1 MSSNGVLVPD
11 NVFPVNCP
19 TNLSQEGALVCKGM
33 SSDCSNLSR
42 KDIHVSEKKQI
53 LLINEYCNSE
63 SDSKSFVIKKSDQSV
78 VQVVIQ
84 VNVNVNV
91 PSLTHEQPITAP
103 IELTIRSADLRVSIV
118 QAYAICFRPG
128 PSTSQTKSTN
138 AENPSSTQTEKR
150 QETEI
155 STPPLDI
162 GLQEKL
168 KVTLSSAQVL
178 SKELVSL
185 AAGDTDVPSYSCT
198 ANNIPGP
205 VLNHRH
211 KSGEG
216 RPICSSGTTKTEKQ
230 AKTSSSLEVSL
241 NPSTSLGTSGHKL
254 PTLPEVPHQPPASC
268 IPLQKLKNKT
278 LRFQSSWYN
287 EFPWLHFHESIGGVL
302 CHTCVRASPQRL
314 SDFARYQ
321 LLHDQHQ
328 SRAALIKIITTL
340 KYLAE
345 QGLAIRGH
353 ETSEGNFAKLLQLRA
368 EDDKKLKVWLSNK
381 VSYTSVPIQ
390 NEILKTMA
398 NAVVREIC
406 NEVNQ
411 MSTQFGLITD
421 GTHDIQGNEQEA
433 VCVRYVDDKPN
444 VHEELLGLY
453 QVSATTGVLLS
464 KMLQDTLISLQLPI
478 QHLRAQTYD
487 GASNM
492 SGKYKGCQ
500 AEIKKVQPLALY
512 VHCGAHVTHLII
524 SKAIPNSLFIKN
536 ALDNLQELGTLYR
549 SSGKFKHMYLNI
561 HTDDLNTPSPT
572 SLKPICPTRWLTRYA
587 AVKAV
592 LDNYPDVLAALQEA
606 AKELGS
612 TTASRAAGL
621 YKCLSSG
628 ECLLGLYGSLP
639 LIQCLENFNKSLQGS
654 KVTVSGMLEAA
665 EVTIKSLQSLRC
677 EHKFKRLF
685 EEAEQKLHLCDLD
698 AIPLPR
704 KKKNTKEQLDF
715 FHNQFKGSTVEDC
728 RKIFA
733 DMVPEVRRMFP
744 QVEALLRLLL
754 VSPAS
759 SCTAERVLFGIS
771 LYPVADVEEAYED
784 LTDDDEIPGEFI
796 SYFDVNYMG
805 VVRGHGRKRRREP
818 PLFPMALWNVNSRD
832 VNNLPRTNN
841 ALKGY
846 HSSLKFS
853 LGGTYPNI

>member
-1 MSSNGVLVPD
+1 MGV
-11 NVFPVNCP
+11 N
-19 TNLSQEGALVCKGM
+19 
-33 SSDCSNLSR
+33 
-42 KDIHVSEKKQI
+42 
-53 LLINEYCNSE
+53 
-63 SDSKSFVIKKSDQSV
+63 
-78 VQVVIQ
+78 
-84 VNVNVNV
+84 
-91 PSLTHEQPITAP
+91 
-103 IELTIRSADLRVSIV
+103 
-118 QAYAICFRPG
+118 
-128 PSTSQTKSTN
+128 
-138 AENPSSTQTEKR
+138 
-150 QETEI
+150 
-155 STPPLDI
+155 
-162 GLQEKL
+162 
-168 KVTLSSAQVL
+168 
-178 SKELVSL
+178 
-185 AAGDTDVPSYSCT
+185 
-198 ANNIPGP
+198 
-205 VLNHRH
+205 
-211 KSGEG
+211 
-216 RPICSSGTTKTEKQ
+216 
-230 AKTSSSLEVSL
+230 
-241 NPSTSLGTSGHKL
+241 
-254 PTLPEVPHQPPASC
+254 
-268 IPLQKLKNKT
+268 
-278 LRFQSSWYN
+278 
-287 EFPWLHFHESIGGVL
+287 
-302 CHTCVRASPQRL
+302 RL
-314 SDFARYQ
+314 SDFARCAEDVFLKSGFSNWKKAIQKFRSQEKSAAHKLSVENLKFHKHQKGISSQLSSQ

-406 NEVNQ
+406 NDVNQ

-421 GTHDIQGNEQEA
+421 GTQDIQGNEQEA
-433 VCVRYVDDKPN
+433 VCVRYVDDKLN

-453 QVSATTGVLLS
+453 QVSATTGVFLS

-500 AEIKKVQPLALY
+500 SEIKKVQPLALY
-512 VHCGAHVTHLII
+512 VHYGAHVTHLII

-628 ECLLGLYGSLP
+628 QCLLGLYGSLP
-639 LIQCLENFNKSLQGS
+639 LIQCLKNFNKSLQGS

-704 KKKNTKEQLDF
+704 KKKIPKRLDQGLGFASNYCHDSAEEFYRVEFFSVIDAAVLNIREYFTSTDLTEYQDLSSVLLTGTHKPEIITKYPELNESLNQQLDF
-715 FHNQFKGSTVEDC
+715 FHNQFKGSTVEDY

-759 SCTAERVLFGIS
+759 SCTAERSFSALRRLKTWLRSSMSQQRLNHLMICHVHRDHLATLSPQAI
-771 LYPVADVEEAYED
+771 AE
-784 LTDDDEIPGEFI
+784 EFI
-796 SYFDVNYMG
+796 RAED
-805 VVRGHGRKRRREP
+805 KRRTIFGR
-818 PLFPMALWNVNSRD
+818 F
-832 VNNLPRTNN
+832 
-841 ALKGY
+841 
-846 HSSLKFS
+846 
-853 LGGTYPNI
+853 

>member
-1 MSSNGVLVPD
+1 MGV
-11 NVFPVNCP
+11 N
-19 TNLSQEGALVCKGM
+19 
-33 SSDCSNLSR
+33 
-42 KDIHVSEKKQI
+42 
-53 LLINEYCNSE
+53 
-63 SDSKSFVIKKSDQSV
+63 
-78 VQVVIQ
+78 
-84 VNVNVNV
+84 
-91 PSLTHEQPITAP
+91 
-103 IELTIRSADLRVSIV
+103 
-118 QAYAICFRPG
+118 
-128 PSTSQTKSTN
+128 
-138 AENPSSTQTEKR
+138 
-150 QETEI
+150 
-155 STPPLDI
+155 
-162 GLQEKL
+162 
-168 KVTLSSAQVL
+168 
-178 SKELVSL
+178 
-185 AAGDTDVPSYSCT
+185 
-198 ANNIPGP
+198 
-205 VLNHRH
+205 
-211 KSGEG
+211 
-216 RPICSSGTTKTEKQ
+216 
-230 AKTSSSLEVSL
+230 
-241 NPSTSLGTSGHKL
+241 
-254 PTLPEVPHQPPASC
+254 
-268 IPLQKLKNKT
+268 
-278 LRFQSSWYN
+278 
-287 EFPWLHFHESIGGVL
+287 
-302 CHTCVRASPQRL
+302 RL
-314 SDFARYQ
+314 SDFARCAEDVFLKSGFSNWKKAIQKFRSHEKSAAHKLSVENLKFHKHQEGISSQLSSQ

-353 ETSEGNFAKLLQLRA
+353 ETSEDNFEKLLQLRA

-390 NEILKTMA
+390 NDILKTIA

-406 NEVNQ
+406 NDVNQ

-421 GTHDIQGNEQEA
+421 GTQDIQGNEQEA
-433 VCVRYVDDKPN
+433 VCVRYVDDKLN

-453 QVSATTGVLLS
+453 QVSATTGVFLS

-478 QHLRAQTYD
+478 KHLRAQTYD
-487 GASNM
+487 GTSNM

-572 SLKPICPTRWLTRYA
+572 SLKPICPTRWLIRYA

-704 KKKNTKEQLDF
+704 KKKIPKRLDQGLGFASNYCHDSAEEFYRVEFFSVIDAAVLNIKEYFTSTDLTEYQDLSSVLLTGTHKPEIITKYPELNESLNQQLDF
-715 FHNQFKGSTVEDC
+715 FHNQFKGSTVEDY

-759 SCTAERVLFGIS
+759 SCTAERSFSALRRLKTWLRSSMSQQRLNHLMICHVHRDRLATLSPQAI
-771 LYPVADVEEAYED
+771 AE
-784 LTDDDEIPGEFI
+784 EFI
-796 SYFDVNYMG
+796 RAED
-805 VVRGHGRKRRREP
+805 KRRTIFGR
-818 PLFPMALWNVNSRD
+818 F
-832 VNNLPRTNN
+832 
-841 ALKGY
+841 
-846 HSSLKFS
+846 
-853 LGGTYPNI
+853 

>member
-1 MSSNGVLVPD
+1 M
-11 NVFPVNCP
+11 
-19 TNLSQEGALVCKGM
+19 
-33 SSDCSNLSR
+33 
-42 KDIHVSEKKQI
+42 DIRNYFS
-53 LLINEYCNSE
+53 
-63 SDSKSFVIKKSDQSV
+63 
-78 VQVVIQ
+78 
-84 VNVNVNV
+84 
-91 PSLTHEQPITAP
+91 
-103 IELTIRSADLRVSIV
+103 
-118 QAYAICFRPG
+118 RPG

-138 AENPSSTQTEKR
+138 AANPSSTQTEKH
-150 QETEI
+150 QE
-155 STPPLDI
+155 
-162 GLQEKL
+162 
-168 KVTLSSAQVL
+168 
-178 SKELVSL
+178 
-185 AAGDTDVPSYSCT
+185 
-198 ANNIPGP
+198 
-205 VLNHRH
+205 
-211 KSGEG
+211 
-216 RPICSSGTTKTEKQ
+216 
-230 AKTSSSLEVSL
+230 
-241 NPSTSLGTSGHKL
+241 TSGHKL

-268 IPLQKLKNKT
+268 IPVQKLKNKT

-302 CHTCVRASPQRL
+302 CHTCVRASHQRL
-314 SDFARYQ
+314 SDFARCAENVFLNSGFSNWKKAIQKFRSHEKSAAHKLSVENLKFHKHQEGISSQLSSQ

-328 SRAALIKIITTL
+328 SRATLIKIITTL

-353 ETSEGNFAKLLQLRA
+353 EASEGNFAKLLQLRA

-406 NEVNQ
+406 NDVNQ

-421 GTHDIQGNEQEA
+421 GTQDIQGNEQEA
-433 VCVRYVDDKPN
+433 VCVRYVDDKLN

-453 QVSATTGVLLS
+453 QVSATTGVFLS

-549 SSGKFKHMYLNI
+549 SSGKFKHVYLNI

-628 ECLLGLYGSLP
+628 EYLLGLYGSLP
-639 LIQCLENFNKSLQGS
+639 LIQCLENFNKSLRGS

-704 KKKNTKEQLDF
+704 KKKIPKRLDQGFASNYSHDSAEEFYRVEFFSVIDAAVLNIKEYFTSTDLTEYQDLSSVLLTGTHKPEIITKYPELNESLNQQLDF
-715 FHNQFKGSTVEDC
+715 FHNQFKGSTVEDY

-759 SCTAERVLFGIS
+759 SCTAERSFSALRRLKTWLRSTMSQQRLNHLMICHVHRDRLATLSPQAI
-771 LYPVADVEEAYED
+771 AE
-784 LTDDDEIPGEFI
+784 EFI
-796 SYFDVNYMG
+796 RAED
-805 VVRGHGRKRRREP
+805 KRRTIFGR
-818 PLFPMALWNVNSRD
+818 F
-832 VNNLPRTNN
+832 
-841 ALKGY
+841 
-846 HSSLKFS
+846 
-853 LGGTYPNI
+853 

>member
-1 MSSNGVLVPD
+1 
-11 NVFPVNCP
+11 
-19 TNLSQEGALVCKGM
+19 
-33 SSDCSNLSR
+33 
-42 KDIHVSEKKQI
+42 
-53 LLINEYCNSE
+53 
-63 SDSKSFVIKKSDQSV
+63 
-78 VQVVIQ
+78 
-84 VNVNVNV
+84 
-91 PSLTHEQPITAP
+91 
-103 IELTIRSADLRVSIV
+103 
-118 QAYAICFRPG
+118 
-128 PSTSQTKSTN
+128 
-138 AENPSSTQTEKR
+138 
-150 QETEI
+150 
-155 STPPLDI
+155 
-162 GLQEKL
+162 
-168 KVTLSSAQVL
+168 
-178 SKELVSL
+178 
-185 AAGDTDVPSYSCT
+185 
-198 ANNIPGP
+198 
-205 VLNHRH
+205 
-211 KSGEG
+211 
-216 RPICSSGTTKTEKQ
+216 
-230 AKTSSSLEVSL
+230 
-241 NPSTSLGTSGHKL
+241 
-254 PTLPEVPHQPPASC
+254 
-268 IPLQKLKNKT
+268 
-278 LRFQSSWYN
+278 
-287 EFPWLHFHESIGGVL
+287 
-302 CHTCVRASPQRL
+302 
-314 SDFARYQ
+314 
-321 LLHDQHQ
+321 
-328 SRAALIKIITTL
+328 
-340 KYLAE
+340 
-345 QGLAIRGH
+345 
-353 ETSEGNFAKLLQLRA
+353 
-368 EDDKKLKVWLSNK
+368 
-381 VSYTSVPIQ
+381 
-390 NEILKTMA
+390 
-398 NAVVREIC
+398 
-406 NEVNQ
+406 

-421 GTHDIQGNEQEA
+421 GTQDIQGNEQEA
-433 VCVRYVDDKPN
+433 VCVRYVDDKLN

-453 QVSATTGVLLS
+453 QVSATTGVFLS

-677 EHKFKRLF
+677 EDKFKRLF

-704 KKKNTKEQLDF
+704 KKKIPKRLDQGLGFASNYCHDSAEEFYRVEFFSVIDAAVLNIKEYFTSTDLTEYQDLSSILLTGTHKPEIITKYPELNESLNQQLDF
-715 FHNQFKGSTVEDC
+715 FHNQFKGSTVEDY

-759 SCTAERVLFGIS
+759 SCTAERS
-771 LYPVADVEEAYED
+771 LSALRRLKTWLRSSMSQQRLNHLMICHVHRDRLATLSPQAIAE
-784 LTDDDEIPGEFI
+784 EFI
-796 SYFDVNYMG
+796 RAED
-805 VVRGHGRKRRREP
+805 KRRTIFGR
-818 PLFPMALWNVNSRD
+818 F
-832 VNNLPRTNN
+832 
-841 ALKGY
+841 
-846 HSSLKFS
+846 
-853 LGGTYPNI
+853 

>member
-1 MSSNGVLVPD
+1 MGLYQGWGTCGHKAACGLLDHQQHCALHKENKYAKLEGDPRKIALQELKNGKQKQKQFFQSMLQGNATTEASYKVAYLV
-11 NVFPVNCP
+11 
-19 TNLSQEGALVCKGM
+19 
-33 SSDCSNLSR
+33 
-42 KDIHVSEKKQI
+42 EKKRM
-53 LLINEYCNSE
+53 
-63 SDSKSFVIKKSDQSV
+63 D
-78 VQVVIQ
+78 
-84 VNVNVNV
+84 
-91 PSLTHEQPITAP
+91 
-103 IELTIRSADLRVSIV
+103 IRNYFSRT
-118 QAYAICFRPG
+118 G

-138 AENPSSTQTEKR
+138 AANPSSTQTEKR

-162 GLQEKL
+162 GLQEKQ

-205 VLNHRH
+205 VLNH
-211 KSGEG
+211 
-216 RPICSSGTTKTEKQ
+216 
-230 AKTSSSLEVSL
+230 
-241 NPSTSLGTSGHKL
+241 
-254 PTLPEVPHQPPASC
+254 
-268 IPLQKLKNKT
+268 
-278 LRFQSSWYN
+278 
-287 EFPWLHFHESIGGVL
+287 FHESIGGVL
-302 CHTCVRASPQRL
+302 CHTC
-314 SDFARYQ
+314 
-321 LLHDQHQ
+321 
-328 SRAALIKIITTL
+328 
-340 KYLAE
+340 
-345 QGLAIRGH
+345 
-353 ETSEGNFAKLLQLRA
+353 LRA

-406 NEVNQ
+406 NDVNQ

-421 GTHDIQGNEQEA
+421 GTQDIQGNEQEA
-433 VCVRYVDDKPN
+433 VCVRYVDDKLN

-453 QVSATTGVLLS
+453 QVSATTGVFLS
-464 KMLQDTLISLQLPI
+464 KMLQDTVISLQLPI

-500 AEIKKVQPLALY
+500 AEIKKVQPLALC

-621 YKCLSSG
+621 YKCLFSG

-704 KKKNTKEQLDF
+704 KKKIPKRLDQGLGFASNYCHDSAEEFYRVEFFSVIDAAVLNIKEYFTSTDLTEYQDLSSVLLTGTHKPEIITKYPELNESLNQQLDF
-715 FHNQFKGSTVEDC
+715 FHNQFKGSTVEDY

-759 SCTAERVLFGIS
+759 SCTAERSFGALRRLKTWLRSSMSQQRLNHLMICHVHRDRLATLS
-771 LYPVADVEEAYED
+771 PQAIAE
-784 LTDDDEIPGEFI
+784 EFI
-796 SYFDVNYMG
+796 RAEDKQRTIF
-805 VVRGHGRKRRREP
+805 GR
-818 PLFPMALWNVNSRD
+818 F
-832 VNNLPRTNN
+832 
-841 ALKGY
+841 
-846 HSSLKFS
+846 
-853 LGGTYPNI
+853 